1 MSKILYPCI
10 FYAIS
15 KTGIEVLNSLLTN
28 SEKVSLPVYSK
39 FIRSVYFDE
48 NNTIS
53 NSLNNEKLHFS
64 LSKSRNKSENYIIV
78 NQNRKE
84 YVTIFEKLL
93 NDIYTVDNKNYATEN
108 DFILEK
114 PQIVIL
120 ASIDNPELTPII
132 VPLLL
137 SIDTLPQNPIVHFI
151 LLYNQLLYT
160 ELTKELAILKNSF
173 FRELDSL
180 KSKKPY
186 VWLIDIINEKGINL
200 KDKESLIYAIG
211 LFIELLLTDSR
222 KINSLA
228 INYGIEQEKPCIYS
242 TFGFSL
248 LSFPLKK
255 IREYI
260 GIHVCYK
267 ELNMQ
272 CKEFDIKYERT
283 QIKDEISKFFSV
295 AGFENLPEKI
305 SKKDNNTPVFS
316 KFSFD
321 EKRFTDKEF
330 EFVLNEKLG
339 RIEDA
344 TTLPKTITNDFF
356 HKVEEYDKTYINS
369 TLIEITQAL
378 DESKKRELQNST
390 EVIDRRLNQLLDEK
404 GKGVNYSLIFI
415 SNLGNNGGG
424 TDNLL
429 EGRFS
434 ELKTMINIQDDLRSR
449 FIGDQII
456 SKEKELRGHSDNFTN
471 KLQLIEQYKNQI
483 NSAEAGLIRLE
494 ESVGIENPKYLEIKT
509 QIESKWDQI
518 KNLTAEIEQH
528 KIFIEDLTFQIE
540 KIKADFER
548 DTYKEEIKQ
557 KRNQNNLEEI
567 SKFSEKIDSVDLLLA
582 EKYEEKNKRIE
593 ARKKFIYYRL
603 ILIPLISLAL
613 FFLIQTIL
621 FYKTDWFSL
630 KDFGIGVIIIGI
642 MGLIY
647 YVINIIKFLKIRKQ
661 YQDFLDEIKSTL
673 STKHD
678 LLARYVILKNEIY
691 QNNFNFERDLIAL
704 SMAKKLTEEV
714 KSRQYCLEDFKK
726 TIVNELENLKRQKES
741 FSLNE
746 SSFEFSVVDKPEIEA
761 IYDNDITTP
770 AKIINGSGA
779 YKLSRF
785 FGDFLTMKNLNSIY
799 NTVSINANEICKR
812 KVEKE
817 SVKTILFNE
826 APSFSKNVN
835 TRAKFKQ
842 IIDTSRPLL
851 RTIEWPNLTSN
862 DIPFTSNSLIG
873 FNQAVYSKFLK
884 DVDFGSV
891 VFEENNDKL
900 FGILSIKSN
909 FPSFLIYDVE
919 TNEEF
924 IRKGITKE
932 NKSKYF
938 INENSY
944 NHSLLPPLD
953 RRDKDDKGNL
963 LMGNELIVAL
973 STKLVTYDLKKNKF
987 VHPII
992 GDLGFSIEDLL
1003 NTWSTPV
1010 CYEIIEKAKERDIDI
1025 WQYDENELKAYS
1037 AEFKKFWMNFPI
1049 VLPLKFV
1056 NELSEYFFSIKGAES
1071 DWDEIRKSLKAT
1083 RKNSN

>member
-15 KTGIEVLNSLLTN
+15 KTGIEVLDSLLTN
-28 SEKVSLPVYSK
+28 SEKVSLPVYTK
-39 FIRSVYFDE
+39 FIRSVYFEE

-64 LSKSRNKSENYIIV
+64 LSKSRSKSENYIIV

-108 DFILEK
+108 NFILER
-114 PQIVIL
+114 PQIIIL
-120 ASIDNPELTPII
+120 ASIDIPELTPIL

-137 SIDTLPQNPIVHFI
+137 SIDSLPQNPIVHFI

-180 KSKKPY
+180 KSKKPFI
-186 VWLIDIINEKGINL
+186 WLIDIINEKGINL

-211 LFIELLLTDSR
+211 LFTELLLTDSR

-260 GIHVCYK
+260 GIHACYK

-330 EFVLNEKLG
+330 EFVLYEKLG

-390 EVIDRRLNQLLDEK
+390 EVIDRRLNLLLDEK
-404 GKGVNYSLIFI
+404 GKGVNYSFIFI

-424 TDNLL
+424 TDNFL

-449 FIGDQII
+449 FIGEQII
-456 SKEKELRGHSDNFTN
+456 SKEKELRGHSDNFSN

-509 QIESKWDQI
+509 QIESRKDQI

-528 KIFIEDLTFQIE
+528 KISIEDLTFQIE
-540 KIKADFER
+540 KIKADFEK

-567 SKFSEKIDSVDLLLA
+567 SKFREKIDSVDVLLA
-582 EKYEEKNKRIE
+582 EKYGEKNKRIE
-593 ARKKFIYYRL
+593 GRKKFIYYRL
-603 ILIPLISLAL
+603 ILIPSIILAL

-630 KDFGIGVIIIGI
+630 KDFGKGVIIIGI
-642 MGLIY
+642 VGLIY

-714 KSRQYCLEDFKK
+714 NSRQCCLEDFKK
-726 TIVNELENLKRQKES
+726 TIVNEFENLKKQKES
-741 FSLNE
+741 FSISE

-761 IYDNDITTP
+761 IYDNDSTTP
-770 AKIINGSGA
+770 AKIVNGSGV
-779 YKLSRF
+779 YKLSIF
-785 FGDFLTMKNLNSIY
+785 FRDFLTRKNLNSIY
-799 NTVSINANEICKR
+799 DTVSINANEICKR

-835 TRAKFKQ
+835 TKAKFKQ

-873 FNQAVYSKFLK
+873 LNQAVYSKFLK
-884 DVDFGSV
+884 DIDLGSV
-891 VFEENNDKL
+891 AFEENNDKL

-909 FPSFLIYDVE
+909 FPSFLVYDVE

-944 NHSLLPPLD
+944 NHSLLPPLN

-973 STKLVTYDLKKNKF
+973 STKLVSYDLKKNKF

-1010 CYEIIEKAKERDIDI
+1010 CHEIIEKAKERDIDI

-1037 AEFKKFWMNFPI
+1037 AEFKKFWMNFPL

-1056 NELSEYFFSIKGAES
+1056 NELSEYFFSIKGTES